1 MMTNREILAHN
12 GYDPDFYVLFENPSF
27 DGAVVGVS
35 TDDRVI
41 YDYDLMIEAAL
52 MENPDWTIEDTID
65 WIEYN
70 TIRSLSY
77 VPDSPIIQ
85 YKLFTEDEV

>member
-1 MMTNREILAHN
+1 MTNREILAHN
-12 GYDPDFYVLFENPSF
+12 GYVPDDYVLFENPSF
-27 DGAVVGVS
+27 DGAVVGIS

-41 YDYDLMIEAAL
+41 YDYDLMIEAGL
-52 MENPDWTIEDTID
+52 RENPDWTIEDTID

-77 VPDSPIIQ
+77 IPDSPIIQ
-85 YKLFTEDEV
+85 YKLFTEDEE

>member
-1 MMTNREILAHN
+1 MTNREMLVYN
-12 GYDPDFYVLFENPSF
+12 GYDPDFYVLFENPNF

-41 YDYDLMIEAAL
+41 YDYDLMIEAGL
-52 MENPDWTIEDTID
+52 RENPDWTIEDTVD

-77 VPDSPIIQ
+77 IPDGPIIQ
-85 YKLFTEDEV
+85 YKLFTEDEE